1 MRPRR
6 QAKRTVKRS
15 HPRRNNLDFGNF
27 YFYHKGTKALSRNSF
42 TLCLCVLVVSLSL
55 SACSNRAAH
64 RRYEEAQKLFDSG
77 DYLAAVHAFE
87 LVAADHPDSD
97 VADHALYMAGQ
108 IYALYFHQ
116 YDRAQNAYQRLVQ
129 SYPRSPDAPSAQL
142 ARAEIFH
149 DKSEDYDRALQEYH
163 RLLTLYPDSPHPD
176 RIHYRMSRCFLELK
190 NFIQYRA
197 KLEYLLKNYPQSEW
211 ADDAA
216 LSLAESYYLQG
227 QTETALQ
234 KYQQFLRDY
243 PHSPLAIQARFGVA
257 KSLEESL
264 RLEEAIQA
272 YKNLLP
278 DYPNKSLIQDRLA
291 AVEKR
296 FQERSR

>member
-1 MRPRR
+1 
-6 QAKRTVKRS
+6 
-15 HPRRNNLDFGNF
+15 
-27 YFYHKGTKALSRNSF
+27 
-42 TLCLCVLVVSLSL
+42 VVSLSL
-55 SACSNRAAH
+55 SACSNRDAR
-64 RRYEEAQKLFDSG
+64 RRYAEAQKLFDAG
-77 DYLAAVHAFE
+77 DYLGAVHGFE
-87 LVAADHPDSD
+87 LVVVDHPDSD
-97 VADHALYMAGQ
+97 VADHALYLVGQ

-129 SYPRSPDAPSAQL
+129 NYPRSADAPAAQL

-149 DKSEDYDRALQEYH
+149 YKSEDYARALQEYH
-163 RLLTLYPDSPHPD
+163 RLLTLFPDAPHPD

-197 KLEYLLKNYPQSEW
+197 ELEYILQHYPASEW

-227 QTETALQ
+227 QTEIALQ

-243 PHSPLAIQARFGVA
+243 PQSPLAIQARFGVA

-264 RLEEAIQA
+264 RLEEAIKAYQA
-272 YKNLLP
+272 LLP

-296 FQERSR
+296 FQERNR

>member
-1 MRPRR
+1 
-6 QAKRTVKRS
+6 
-15 HPRRNNLDFGNF
+15 
-27 YFYHKGTKALSRNSF
+27 
-42 TLCLCVLVVSLSL
+42 VVSLSL
-55 SACSNRAAH
+55 SSCSNRAAH
-64 RRYEEAQKLFDSG
+64 RRYDEAQKLFDAG
-77 DYLAAVHAFE
+77 DYLGAVHGFE
-87 LVAADHPDSD
+87 MVTVDYPDSE
-97 VADHALYMAGQ
+97 VADHALYMTGQ

-116 YDRAQNAYQRLVQ
+116 YDRASNAYQRLVQ
-129 SYPRSPDAPSAQL
+129 SYPRSPDAPAAQL

-149 DKSEDYDRALQEYH
+149 YKSEDFGRALQEYQ
-163 RLLTLYPDSPHPD
+163 RLLSLFPDFPHPD

-190 NFIQYRA
+190 NFLQYRA
-197 KLEYLLKNYPQSEW
+197 ELEFILKNYPHSEW

-227 QTETALQ
+227 QTEIALQ
-234 KYQQFLRDY
+234 KYRQFLRDY
-243 PHSPLAIQARFGVA
+243 PQSQLAIQARFGVA

-272 YKNLLP
+272 YKELLP

-296 FQERSR
+296 FQERNR

>member
-1 MRPRR
+1 
-6 QAKRTVKRS
+6 
-15 HPRRNNLDFGNF
+15 
-27 YFYHKGTKALSRNSF
+27 
-42 TLCLCVLVVSLSL
+42 VVSLSL
-55 SACSNRAAH
+55 SACSNRTAH
-64 RRYEEAQKLFDSG
+64 HRYEEAQKLFDAG
-77 DYLAAVHAFE
+77 DYLAAVHGFE
-87 LVAADHPDSD
+87 LVVVDHPNSD
-97 VADHALYMAGQ
+97 VADHALYMTGQ

-142 ARAEIFH
+142 ARAEIYQY
-149 DKSEDYDRALQEYH
+149 KSEDYGRAVQEYH
-163 RLLTLYPDSPHPD
+163 RLLTLYPDFPHPD
-176 RIHYRMSRCFLELK
+176 RIHYRMARCFLELK

-197 KLEYLLKNYPQSEW
+197 ELEFILKNYPKSEW

-227 QTETALQ
+227 QTDIALR

-243 PHSPLAIQARFGVA
+243 PQSLLAIQARFGVA

-264 RLEEAIQA
+264 RLEEAIKA
-272 YKNLLP
+272 YKDLLP
-278 DYPNKSLIQDRLA
+278 DYPNKSLIQERLA

-296 FQERSR
+296 FQERNR